1 MKMERPKVT
10 HEMVLAAAQNLA
22 LENKWD
28 AVMAGE
34 LADVYESHM
43 DGYELAKELESSY
56 SWDISVMDVEAL
68 DYMDC
73 EVRNIHRDACLSWVL
88 ETNIQPPLPI
98 GTMTTR
104 GEITGISTHDAASY
118 LIRENGETNES
129 RRLIVRFEDASA
141 QGCGA

>member
-1 MKMERPKVT
+1 
-10 HEMVLAAAQNLA
+10 
-22 LENKWD
+22 
-28 AVMAGE
+28 
-34 LADVYESHM
+34 
-43 DGYELAKELESSY
+43 
-56 SWDISVMDVEAL
+56 MDVEAL

-73 EVRNIHRDACLSWVL
+73 EVRNIHRAACLSWVL
-88 ETNIQPPLPI
+88 ENNIQPPLPI

>member
-1 MKMERPKVT
+1 MKRPKIT

-28 AVMAGE
+28 AVKAGE
-34 LADVYESHM
+34 LADVYEAHM

-73 EVRNIHRDACLSWVL
+73 EVRNIHLAACLTWVR
-88 ETNIQPPLPI
+88 ESDIQPPLPI

-104 GEITGISTHDAASY
+104 GEITGISTHGAAEY

-129 RRLIVRFEDASA
+129 RRLIVRFEDA
-141 QGCGA
+141 QGCEA